1 MITVSDKHIVGH
13 YSVRFPAGTMPSNI
27 SGASHATIS
36 GETLTLLNANATQ
49 TSGVTKGIAQD
60 EFIVSGLYVTN
71 TTDQSFNVTLYFDY
85 SSAYSNSAIVP
96 PLSTIYVI
104 TADNPIKWN
113 GSNFRANLNGRSGTS
128 IAAGEVAV
136 HMVWSAVVKT

>member
-13 YSVRFPAGTMPSNI
+13 YSIRFSAGTMPRSI
-27 SGASHATIS
+27 SSTSHATIS
-36 GETLTLLNANATQ
+36 GESLSLYTASASQ
-49 TSGVTKGIAQD
+49 TSGVTKGFAQD

-71 TTDQSFNVTLYFDY
+71 KSDQSFNVSLFFDY
-85 SSAYSNSAIVP
+85 ASTYSNIAIVP

-113 GSNFRANLNGRSGTS
+113 GAGFRANLNGRPGSS
-128 IAAGEVAV
+128 IVAGDVSV